1 VSRII
6 GQCNTAD
13 FKGIEHL
20 AWTLEKPEIFDPSTL
35 SRKQK
40 LALLVMAVFQEI
52 GIKPKETY
60 KIREILFWDDGHI
73 EFKFFNVPGA
83 RELLMKL
90 NQPKIKTDFGRG
102 IENIL
107 GAELG

>member
-1 VSRII
+1 MSRII

-20 AWTLEKPEIFDPSTL
+20 ALALEDPEMLDIGAL

-40 LALLVMAVFQEI
+40 LALLVMAAFKES

-90 NQPKIKTDFGRG
+90 NQPKIKADFGRG
-102 IENIL
+102 IGNVLQE
-107 GAELG
+107 